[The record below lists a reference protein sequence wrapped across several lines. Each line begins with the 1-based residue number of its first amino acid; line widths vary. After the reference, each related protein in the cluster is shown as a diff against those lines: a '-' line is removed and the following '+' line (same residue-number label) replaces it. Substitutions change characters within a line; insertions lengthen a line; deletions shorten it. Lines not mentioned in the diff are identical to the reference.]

1 MSAASINTK
10 MDEAVV
16 AIEAEDWET
25 AFIKITAAWALLIA
39 LPDSQKGDK
48 ELEWERDTIKDL
60 KDTVTKERATA
71 TTAAQSGGPIQRTK
85 IHYTGATS

>member
-10 MDEAVV
+10 MEEAAA
-16 AIEAEDWET
+16 AIEAGDWDT
-25 AFIKITAAWALLIA
+25 AFIKATAAWVLLIA

-48 ELEWERDTIKDL
+48 ELEWDRDTLKDLLDTIKS
-60 KDTVTKERATA
+60 ERASA
-71 TTAAQSGGPIQRTK
+71 STAAQAGGPIQRTK